1 MVAWLGAAV
10 TTAFGAAVN
19 AAVGSGDTVAGRRDR
34 GAEAGTCGRRERT
47 AAGRGAALDDA
58 DDRGASRTARAVRDG
73 ALEGRL
79 DVAAV
84 APAAA
89 EDLTEEVASGVEVSS
104 AWAVPAPASATPTP
118 SATAPAPNHP

>member
-1 MVAWLGAAV
+1 M
-10 TTAFGAAVN
+10 
-19 AAVGSGDTVAGRRDR
+19 D
-34 GAEAGTCGRRERT
+34 
-47 AAGRGAALDDA
+47 RGAALDDA

-79 DVAAV
+79 DFTAVAAGL
-84 APAAA
+84 A
-89 EDLTEEVASGVEVSS
+89 EDVAADVEVSS